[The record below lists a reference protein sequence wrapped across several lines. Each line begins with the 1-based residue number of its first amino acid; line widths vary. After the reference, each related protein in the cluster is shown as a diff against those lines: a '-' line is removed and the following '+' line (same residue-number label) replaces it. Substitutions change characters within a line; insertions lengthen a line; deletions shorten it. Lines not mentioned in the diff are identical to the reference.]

1 MPMKCFGKSDFQ
13 NIILYDYQSAFLLI
27 KSKDDGKVDEARNG
41 RLLVGCLERC
51 PFPVWKFGQ

>member
-51 PFPVWKFGQ
+51 PFPV